1 MEQAKFDME
10 VEYRI
15 DGKVEV
21 TKIENIGFADI
32 QKHIPASAQVVGAIA
47 KRVDRDERTTES

>member
-1 MEQAKFDME
+1 MEPAKFDME

-21 TKIENIGFADI
+21 AKIKTFLSLTF
-32 QKHIPASAQVVGAIA
+32 KSTYPLLP
-47 KRVDRDERTTES
+47 RW

>member
-1 MEQAKFDME
+1 MEPAKFDME

-21 TKIENIGFADI
+21 ARIENIPFADI

>member
-1 MEQAKFDME
+1 MEPARFDME

-21 TKIENIGFADI
+21 AKIKNIPFADI
-32 QKHIPASAQVVGAIA
+32 HKHIPASAQLVGAIA
-47 KRVDRDERTTES
+47 KKVDRDE

>member
-10 VEYRI
+10 VEYKI

-32 QKHIPASAQVVGAIA
+32 QKHIPASAQLVGAIA
-47 KRVDRDERTTES
+47 KRVDRDE

>member
-1 MEQAKFDME
+1 MEQAKFAME

-21 TKIENIGFADI
+21 ARIENIPFAAI
-32 QKHIPASAQVVGAIA
+32 QKHIPASAQVLGATA
-47 KRVDRDERTTES
+47 KRVNRDE

>member
-1 MEQAKFDME
+1 MKPAKFDME
-10 VEYRI
+10 VEYKI

-21 TKIENIGFADI
+21 AKIENIPFADI

-47 KRVDRDERTTES
+47 KRVNRDE

>member
-1 MEQAKFDME
+1 MDQAKFDME
-10 VEYRI
+10 VEYKI

-21 TKIENIGFADI
+21 AKIENIPFADI

-47 KRVDRDERTTES
+47 KKVDRNE

>member
-1 MEQAKFDME
+1 MDPAKFDME
-10 VEYRI
+10 VEYKI

-21 TKIENIGFADI
+21 AKIENIPFSDI

-47 KRVDRDERTTES
+47 KKVDKNE

>member
-1 MEQAKFDME
+1 MEQARFDME

-21 TKIENIGFADI
+21 AKIENIPFSEI

-47 KRVDRDERTTES
+47 KKVDRDE